1 MSDHQNQNSTGEQI
15 KGALT
20 EALQSGDFRR
30 LNSLVSQTVT
40 NTLKEVGIHISPGS
54 GQKVQDGGND
64 VPPQYGQQDT
74 GWQNST
80 QQTGAAP
87 DPGGQTPGGEWRQYR
102 QQTVW
107 QNRDVSAQRNAPQ
120 AGPAQYGTQTQAP
133 GSTATQ
139 QRGWQAQIHSQK
151 EQLRQ
156 QLGWQLKR
164 QQEQH
169 ARLRQERLQK
179 QQISQQQQLQFRQQQ
194 LQQQQLRQAQL
205 QQAQLRHAQL
215 QQAGTADLSLIKMK
229 KVGSV
234 SSVLYQVFGGIGLG
248 ITGLVTFIRLIV
260 LSSGETTLAGWIVNL
275 IFLAFFFGMVRLG
288 IGQKRRLR
296 RAIRYVRLC
305 DYKMYCEIEMIAK
318 NTGKEDAYVARD
330 IEKML
335 DDGFFPEG
343 HLDGQKTCFML
354 NDVVFRQYLEAENSR
369 RQREGKE
376 RTPERTDAQRAQ
388 GTEQN
393 VKGQA
398 VPEMSGTQE
407 AEMNTMVSEGMECI
421 RRLRDLNDRISSEDI
436 SKRLFRLENLL
447 KDIFDSICEHPEQM
461 HRMHKLMDY
470 YLPTTL
476 KLVEAYEEFDR
487 VSTPGEEIASAKS
500 EIENTLD
507 TINQAFKELLGSLFQ
522 DAAFDATTDAQVLK
536 TMLAKE
542 GLTREMEYV
551 TLGRDS

>member
-1 MSDHQNQNSTGEQI
+1 
-15 KGALT
+15 
-20 EALQSGDFRR
+20 
-30 LNSLVSQTVT
+30 
-40 NTLKEVGIHISPGS
+40 
-54 GQKVQDGGND
+54 
-64 VPPQYGQQDT
+64 
-74 GWQNST
+74 
-80 QQTGAAP
+80 
-87 DPGGQTPGGEWRQYR
+87 
-102 QQTVW
+102 
-107 QNRDVSAQRNAPQ
+107 
-120 AGPAQYGTQTQAP
+120 
-133 GSTATQ
+133 
-139 QRGWQAQIHSQK
+139 
-151 EQLRQ
+151 
-156 QLGWQLKR
+156 
-164 QQEQH
+164 
-169 ARLRQERLQK
+169 
-179 QQISQQQQLQFRQQQ
+179 
-194 LQQQQLRQAQL
+194 
-205 QQAQLRHAQL
+205 
-215 QQAGTADLSLIKMK
+215 MK

-476 KLVEAYEEFDR
+476 KLVEAYAEFDQ
-487 VSTPGEEIASAKS
+487 VSAPGDEITAAKAEIEMLISGECIEKEIIPELTYTDLDSQEAKIRQKYLWSVLFATGYLTDTEKPNGKIHKLAIPNKEVLGIYEDKIRSWFEAKVTGSTEQWKKFCAAIKNGDVENVELLFNEFLSEAISIRDTAVKSEMKENFYHGLLLGLLNIEGSWIAKS
-500 EIENTLD
+500 NIESGIGYDEN
-507 TINQAFKELLGSLFQ
+507 NS
-522 DAAFDATTDAQVLK
+522 
-536 TMLAKE
+536 
-542 GLTREMEYV
+542 
-551 TLGRDS
+551 